1 MNTSKIVA
9 VVIVI
14 LAIIFFLM
22 GPYYIVEEGELAIVT
37 RFGKIIKTDLVAGL
51 KFKMPIMDE
60 VQIYPKRI
68 QSWDGEAQEFPTQ
81 ENQLIWVDITAR
93 WKIQDPKLFFEKL
106 GTLRRAQSR
115 LDDVINSSARKI
127 IANHLLREAV
137 RNSNLINEIK
147 RTNPYETKGLKAT
160 SSTASSSV
168 GTFTLQTYDT
178 IEKGRVKLS
187 EVMFTTANETTKSY
201 GIQLIDVI
209 IRQIKYTDQITKNV
223 FDKMVKE
230 RNQIAQAFRSQGEG
244 AKADWVGRM
253 EKKLSEIR
261 STAERTAKEKKA
273 EADAKALEIRNAAY
287 NKDPDFADFWMALVQ
302 YQKIL
307 PKMKKILTTDMEFFK
322 FLYKKS
328 GNQ

>member
-9 VVIVI
+9 IVVVV

-37 RFGKIIKTDLVAGL
+37 RFGKIIKEDLDTGL
-51 KFKMPIMDE
+51 KLKMPFMDE

-68 QSWDGEAQEFPTQ
+68 QSWDGAAQEFPTQ

-93 WKIQDPKLFFEKL
+93 WRIENPKIFFEKL
-106 GTLRRAQSR
+106 GTIKRAQSR
-115 LDDVINSSARKI
+115 LDDVINSSARKV
-127 IANHLLREAV
+127 IANHQLREAV
-137 RNSNLINEIK
+137 RNSNLINEIE
-147 RTNPYETKGLKAT
+147 RSNPYETKGIQQDGV
-160 SSTASSSV
+160 ASSSV

-178 IEKGRVKLS
+178 IQQGRVKLS
-187 EVMFTTANETTKSY
+187 NVMFNLANETTKSY

-244 AKADWVGRM
+244 AKANWVGKM

-261 STAERTAKEKKA
+261 SGAERTAKEKKA

-287 NKDPDFADFWMALVQ
+287 SKDPEFADFWMALVQ
-302 YQKIL
+302 YQKVL
-307 PKMKKILTTDMEFFK
+307 PQMKKILTTDMEFFK
-322 FLYKKS
+322 YLYKKS
-328 GNQ
+328 GND